1 MWHYCLTLLKLSL
14 AFHLSYLL
22 SLCAG
27 FCSWVAGNKEF
38 LQFILLSTTN
48 GAQLTEQLTLKTI
61 LTDVSIKPF
70 SFRCHILHHNA
81 WHHTSGVTRT
91 CQDDWTRSVFS
102 NTDGSPEQ
110 LQCFDLLALTLI
122 KPLLMIPVSP
132 KILPDQNGSFLLCWY
147 KRELGSLVL
156 SSV

>member
-1 MWHYCLTLLKLSL
+1 MLGSAVGWRERRN
-14 AFHLSYLL
+14 
-22 SLCAG
+22 
-27 FCSWVAGNKEF
+27 FCNSF
-38 LQFILLSTTN
+38 SFSITN
-48 GAQLTEQLTLKTI
+48 GAQLTEQLTLKTT
-61 LTDVSIKPF
+61 LTYVSIKPF

-81 WHHTSGVTRT
+81 WQHMCGVTRT
-91 CQDDWTRSVFS
+91 WQDDWASSVFS

-110 LQCFDLLALTLI
+110 LHCFDLLALTLI

-132 KILPDQNGSFLLCWY
+132 KILPEQDGSFLLCWY